1 MSPERF
7 QMKALQF
14 CNAAWHIPCGC
25 RSAPGARFAQIAGWG
40 RLPQDHRMTRNVPN
54 ADWHPASW
62 QSKPASQQPNY
73 PDAAALE
80 HVVADLSRL
89 PPIVTSWEVDSL
101 GDEIARAQRGEAFI
115 LQGGDCA
122 ETFDECTSE
131 NIVAKLKI
139 LLQMSL
145 VILYGLKKP
154 VIRVGR
160 MAGQYAK
167 PRSADIETR
176 DGTSLPSFRG
186 DLVNR
191 SPFTAEDRVPDPQL
205 ILRGYERAALTLN
218 FVRSLIDGGFA
229 DLHHPEYW
237 DLNWVGHS
245 PTADEYHAIVASISD
260 SLDFLETISGQ
271 PVHKT
276 RRADI
281 YAAHEGLH
289 LLYEQ
294 AQTRFLDRRSRWYNL
309 STHFPWIGMRTAEI
323 DGAHVEYFR
332 GISNPI
338 GVKVGPGMTRQWLQ
352 DLVAALNPTN
362 KPGRLT
368 LIHRFGAKEI
378 EEHLPD
384 LITAV
389 KETGSPVLWVC
400 DPMHGNTESTS
411 DGVKTRRFDNIVA
424 EMASAFRVHESMG
437 THLGGVHLELTGENV
452 TECTGGARG
461 LTDGDLARAYKS
473 TVDPR
478 LNYEQAMEVA
488 MRIAGLHK

>member
-1 MSPERF
+1 MS
-7 QMKALQF
+7 
-14 CNAAWHIPCGC
+14 
-25 RSAPGARFAQIAGWG
+25 
-40 RLPQDHRMTRNVPN
+40 RNTSG

-62 QSKPASQQPNY
+62 QSKNAAQQASY
-73 PDAAALE
+73 PDQAALE
-80 HVVADLSRL
+80 RAVAELSRL
-89 PPIVTSWEVDSL
+89 PPIVTSWEVDAL
-101 GDEIARAQRGEAFI
+101 KEEIAKAQRGEAFI

-131 NIVAKLKI
+131 DIVAKLKI

-145 VILYGLKKP
+145 VMLFGMKKP
-154 VIRVGR
+154 VVRVGR

-176 DGTSLPSFRG
+176 DDVSLPSFRG

-191 SPFTAEDRVPDPQL
+191 SPFTAEDRIPDPEL

-237 DLNWVGHS
+237 DLGWVGHS
-245 PTADEYHAIVASISD
+245 PMADEYRNIVNSISD
-260 SLDFLETISGQ
+260 SLDFLESVSGS

-289 LLYEQ
+289 LHYEQ
-294 AQTRFLDRRSRWYNL
+294 AQTRFLDRRERWYDL
-309 STHFPWIGMRTAEI
+309 TTHFPWIGMRTAAM
-323 DGAHVEYFR
+323 DGAHVEFFR
-332 GISNPI
+332 GIANPVGI
-338 GVKVGPGMTRQWLQ
+338 KIGPGMTRSWLQ
-352 DLVAALNPTN
+352 DLIRVLNPN
-362 KPGRLT
+362 NEPGRMT
-368 LIHRFGAKEI
+368 LIHRFGAKSV
-378 EEHLPD
+378 EEHLPEM
-384 LITAV
+384 ISAV

-400 DPMHGNTESTS
+400 DPMHGNTESTAE
-411 DGVKTRRFDNIVA
+411 GVKTRRFDNILA
-424 EMASAFRVHESMG
+424 ELESSFRVHESMG
-437 THLGGVHLELTGENV
+437 SHLGGVHLELTGDNV

-461 LTDGDLARAYKS
+461 LTDADLARAYKS

-478 LNYEQAMEVA
+478 LNYEQAMEIA

>member
-1 MSPERF
+1 MS
-7 QMKALQF
+7 
-14 CNAAWHIPCGC
+14 
-25 RSAPGARFAQIAGWG
+25 
-40 RLPQDHRMTRNVPN
+40 RNVSN
-54 ADWHPASW
+54 WHPASW
-62 QSKPASQQPNY
+62 QSKEAAQQASY
-73 PDAAALE
+73 PDQAALDR
-80 HVVADLSRL
+80 VVADLSRL

-101 GDEIARAQRGEAFI
+101 KEEIARAQRGEAFI

-131 NIVAKLKI
+131 DIVAKLKI

-145 VILYGLKKP
+145 VILFGMKKP
-154 VIRVGR
+154 VVRVGR

-176 DGTSLPSFRG
+176 DGVSLPSFRG

-191 SPFTAEDRVPDPQL
+191 SPFTADDRVPDPDL

-237 DLNWVGHS
+237 DLDWVGHS
-245 PTADEYHAIVASISD
+245 PMADEYHKIVASISD
-260 SLDFLETISGQ
+260 SLDFLETVSGS

-289 LLYEQ
+289 LHYEQ
-294 AQTRFLDRRSRWYNL
+294 AQTRYLDRRERWYDL
-309 STHFPWIGMRTAEI
+309 TTHFPWIGMRTAEL

-332 GISNPI
+332 GISNPMGI
-338 GVKVGPGMTRQWLQ
+338 KIGPGMTRAWLQ
-352 DLVAALNPTN
+352 DLIRVLNPN
-362 KPGRLT
+362 NEPGRLT
-368 LIHRFGAKEI
+368 LIHRFGAKSI
-378 EEHLPD
+378 DEHLPEM
-384 LITAV
+384 ISAV

-400 DPMHGNTESTS
+400 DPMHGNTESTAE
-411 DGVKTRRFDNIVA
+411 GVKTRRFDNVVA
-424 EMASAFRVHESMG
+424 ELEASFRIHDSMG
-437 THLGGVHLELTGENV
+437 SHLGGVHLELTGDNV

-461 LTDGDLARAYKS
+461 LTDADLARAYKS

-488 MRIAGLHK
+488 MRISGLHK